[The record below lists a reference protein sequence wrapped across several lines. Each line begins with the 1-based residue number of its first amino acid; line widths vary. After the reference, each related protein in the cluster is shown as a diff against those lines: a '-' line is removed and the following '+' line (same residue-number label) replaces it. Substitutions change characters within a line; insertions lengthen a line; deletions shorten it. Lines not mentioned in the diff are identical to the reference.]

1 MTPEEEAKYEE
12 LSRKAEAGE
21 LTAIPGTEKYG
32 EEAAELGRS
41 ILQNYMIPGSSED
54 LIDDVMEEVR
64 YYAHDY
70 NTFHPVTSFRDVE
83 ETLQKALAKVWQ
95 DAYTQGITDQI
106 TSESTPEYAPNRPN
120 PYKKDT
126 NEH

>member
-1 MTPEEEAKYEE
+1 MTPEEEDKYEE

-32 EEAAELGRS
+32 EGAAELGRS
-41 ILQNYMIPGSSED
+41 ILQNYMIPGSAED
-54 LIDDVMEEVR
+54 LIDDLEEEIR
-64 YYAHDY
+64 YYARDY
-70 NTFHPVTSFRDVE
+70 DTFRPVTKFSDVKHY
-83 ETLQKALAKVWQ
+83 LDVALAKVWQ
-95 DAYTQGITDQI
+95 DGYTQGITDQI

>member
-1 MTPEEEAKYEE
+1 MMTPEEEAKYEE

-21 LTAIPGTEKYG
+21 LTPVPGTVKRG
-32 EEAAELGRS
+32 EDAARIARE
-41 ILQNYMIPGSSED
+41 ILKLPVPGSTED

-83 ETLQKALAKVWQ
+83 ETLQIALAKVWQ
-95 DAYTQGITDQI
+95 DAYDLGVHDQI
-106 TSESTPEYAPNRPN
+106 TSESTPEYAPHRPN
-120 PYKKDT
+120 PYKKET
-126 NEH
+126 NG

>member
-1 MTPEEEAKYEE
+1 MGQEDKYEE

-21 LTAIPGTEKYG
+21 LTVLPSA
-32 EEAAELGRS
+32 
-41 ILQNYMIPGSSED
+41 ED
-54 LIDDVMEEVR
+54 LIDDLEDKILE
-64 YYAHDY
+64 YAYDY
-70 NTFHPVTSFRDVE
+70 DYHGRGDFKFSTVLDSLD
-83 ETLQKALAKVWQ
+83 TLLANFWQ